1 MNSQASETNQQG
13 GHLTTLVER
22 AEPYAA
28 LLRRAHLLAEPEAPT
43 ELRLQALWQSP
54 KRPKDLALPDGTPV
68 EVLDPGHW
76 NRTAGPDFRDALL
89 SIGGALRRGD
99 VELHLRPVDW
109 DVHGH
114 AADPAYAGVILHV
127 TWLPGP
133 PAKTLPAAVPTL
145 ALAPFAERQ
154 GKTIDFTALP
164 TPQEDNVD
172 PRPCRLRLEGDPGGL
187 DRLLVSAGA
196 YRLLV
201 KSRAF
206 SEALRAGDPFQ
217 AFYEALLG
225 AMGYRRNVAPFRR
238 LAQEIPF
245 ARLQQLP
252 SLRRFAILAGVSGLL
267 KEERRDLWDLWWDS
281 GFPPSLRPYEWDF
294 RALRPQ
300 NHPFRRLAGA
310 VGVLHRID
318 RLLDLSLGNLP
329 EALVEASTLL
339 CEPLALKGALIGAN
353 RAHAIVTNLFVPY
366 RLALG
371 TLSASSLDALPGEDI
386 SQPMREA
393 WLRLSGSLRDL
404 PKGGLR
410 QQGLLQIHADF
421 CANPALSCQTCPL
434 ADA

>member
-54 KRPKDLALPDGTPV
+54 TRPKDLALPDGTPV

-127 TWLPGP
+127 TWMPGP

-206 SEALRAGDPFQ
+206 SEAPRAGDPFQ

-225 AMGYRRNVAPFRR
+225 AMGYRRA
-238 LAQEIPF
+238 
-245 ARLQQLP
+245 
-252 SLRRFAILAGVSGLL
+252 
-267 KEERRDLWDLWWDS
+267 
-281 GFPPSLRPYEWDF
+281 
-294 RALRPQ
+294 
-300 NHPFRRLAGA
+300 
-310 VGVLHRID
+310 
-318 RLLDLSLGNLP
+318 
-329 EALVEASTLL
+329 
-339 CEPLALKGALIGAN
+339 
-353 RAHAIVTNLFVPY
+353 
-366 RLALG
+366 
-371 TLSASSLDALPGEDI
+371 LSASGAGDSLCAIATTSLLAALRHPRRRLRFTERRTSRPLGPLVGQRFSPIVSPLRMGLPRASSAKPSLPSPGWCRRRAP
-386 SQPMREA
+386 SHRPTARPFA
-393 WLRLSGSLRDL
+393 GKPAGSTR
-404 PKGGLR
+404 
-410 QQGLLQIHADF
+410 
-421 CANPALSCQTCPL
+421 
-434 ADA
+434 

>member
-28 LLRRAHLLAEPEAPT
+28 FLRRAHLLAESEAPT

-54 KRPKDLALPDGTPV
+54 TRPKDLALPDGTPV

-127 TWLPGP
+127 TWMPGP

-172 PRPCRLRLEGDPGGL
+172 PRPCRLRLEGDPG
-187 DRLLVSAGA
+187 LL
-196 YRLLV
+196 
-201 KSRAF
+201 
-206 SEALRAGDPFQ
+206 
-217 AFYEALLG
+217 
-225 AMGYRRNVAPFRR
+225 
-238 LAQEIPF
+238 
-245 ARLQQLP
+245 
-252 SLRRFAILAGVSGLL
+252 
-267 KEERRDLWDLWWDS
+267 
-281 GFPPSLRPYEWDF
+281 
-294 RALRPQ
+294 
-300 NHPFRRLAGA
+300 
-310 VGVLHRID
+310 
-318 RLLDLSLGNLP
+318 
-329 EALVEASTLL
+329 
-339 CEPLALKGALIGAN
+339 
-353 RAHAIVTNLFVPY
+353 
-366 RLALG
+366 
-371 TLSASSLDALPGEDI
+371 
-386 SQPMREA
+386 
-393 WLRLSGSLRDL
+393 
-404 PKGGLR
+404 
-410 QQGLLQIHADF
+410 
-421 CANPALSCQTCPL
+421 
-434 ADA
+434 

>member
-54 KRPKDLALPDGTPV
+54 TRPKDLALLDGTPV

-89 SIGGALRRGD
+89 SVGGAIRRGD
-99 VELHLRPVDW
+99 VELHLRPADW
-109 DVHGH
+109 DAHGH
-114 AADPAYAGVILHV
+114 AKDPAYAGVILHV
-127 TWLPGP
+127 TWAPGP
-133 PAKTLPAAVPTL
+133 PAKTLPPAVPTL
-145 ALAPFAERQ
+145 ALAPFAERE
-154 GKTIDFTALP
+154 GPIDFASLP
-164 TPQEDNVD
+164 TPRDDAAD
-172 PRPCRLRLEGDPGGL
+172 PRPCRLRLEGEPSAL

-196 YRLLV
+196 YRLLI

-206 SEALRAGDPFQ
+206 AEALRDGSPFQ
-217 AFYEALLG
+217 AFYEALLA

-281 GFPPSLRPYEWDF
+281 GFPPPLRPYDWDH

-371 TLSASSLDALPGEDI
+371 SLTAASLDALPGEDV

-393 WLRLSGSLRDL
+393 WHRLTGTLRDL